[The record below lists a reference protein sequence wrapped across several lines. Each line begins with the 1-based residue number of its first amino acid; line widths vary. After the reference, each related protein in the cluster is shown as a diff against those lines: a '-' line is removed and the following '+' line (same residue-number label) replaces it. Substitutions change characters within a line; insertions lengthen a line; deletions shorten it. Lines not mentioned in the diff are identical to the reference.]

1 MARSNKRKQLARENT
16 ANRTSNA
23 VARRPK
29 IPRVISDGTVTTVK
43 GSETIGQLGL
53 GSAFAVAAV
62 DLSPLSSG
70 GSGIYGLVG
79 TWLGRQA
86 TLYNRYRYVS
96 CRLRYVPFVPT
107 STPGRVVLSYNSDND
122 DTIPTT
128 ITQVTQYQNA
138 VEAPAWRDVSTS
150 YLPTHQKEFV
160 VTTGS
165 GANAAGLPARP
176 GVFVV
181 GTDSGAGSSGSV
193 GSLYLDYTVQFW
205 SRAAFAVNS

>member
-1 MARSNKRKQLARENT
+1 MARNNKRKEMARENS

-23 VARRPK
+23 IVRRPK
-29 IPRVISDGTVTTVK
+29 IPRVISDGRVTTVR

-53 GSAFAVAAV
+53 GSAFAVSAV
-62 DLSPLSSG
+62 DLSPMGAG
-70 GSGIYGLVG
+70 GSGVYGLSG

-96 CRLRYVPFVPT
+96 CRLRFVPFVPT

-122 DTIPTT
+122 DTVPTT
-128 ITQVTQYQNA
+128 IAQVTQYQNA
-138 VEAPAWRDVSTS
+138 VEAPVWRDVSTS
-150 YLPTHQKEFV
+150 YMPTHQKEFV
-160 VTTGS
+160 VTTAAS
-165 GANAAGLPARP
+165 ANAAGLPSRP

-181 GTDSGAGSSGSV
+181 GTDSGAGTSNSV

-205 SRAAFAVNS
+205 SRASFANNT